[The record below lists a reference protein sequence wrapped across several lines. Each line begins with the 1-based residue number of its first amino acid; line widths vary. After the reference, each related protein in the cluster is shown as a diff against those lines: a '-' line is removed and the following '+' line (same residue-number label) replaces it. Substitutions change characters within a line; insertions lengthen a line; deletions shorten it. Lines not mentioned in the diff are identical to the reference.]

1 MEILAEVTD
10 GGCSGG
16 DRVAPLLHLADNLR
30 PRGLLLRDILRM
42 HVPPQAARNKQDQQQ
57 DAADDTANDESQVH
71 VLLFHL
77 LHRREVGR
85 PVKHRDAVALATANV
100 HLRLLAL
107 DAHARHAKL
116 GGRGGRSRLREI
128 ALDVAHQRLVCRI
141 AHGRLQLEHAHDDRV
156 DLRRYVRTH
165 LARLQRSALE
175 ARAHHRVRVL
185 ALERRLAGERMVE
198 RAAQRVDVSAEVDLL
213 AAALL
218 RRDVVWGAPYLVGVA
233 LHRSEAEVHQ
243 LGRAVLGVEH
253 VLWLHVAVN
262 ESLLRGKG
270 ERVHELLADAHH
282 AHRVKAA
289 WIGLHVLVE
298 RPAGHQLH
306 RDVRHALLLSEGV
319 YLGYVRMVEPR
330 GRLRLALEAL
340 DELRVGPEFLQ
351 HDLDGHL
358 AVEHLVARKV
368 HAAHAAVAQLL
379 LEQKVPEIGRC
390 LNHRFFSHLVR
401 HHILLFRWTA

>member
-1 MEILAEVTD
+1 
-10 GGCSGG
+10 
-16 DRVAPLLHLADNLR
+16 
-30 PRGLLLRDILRM
+30 M

-165 LARLQRSALE
+165 LARFQRSTLE

-198 RAAQRVDVSAEVDLL
+198 RAAKGIDVRTEVDLL
-213 AAALL
+213 AAALFG
-218 RRDVVWGAPYLVGVA
+218 RDVVGRAPDLVRVA
-233 LHRSEAEVHQ
+233 LHRRKAEVHE
-243 LGRAVLGVEH
+243 LGRAVLGVQH
-253 VLWLHVAVN
+253 VLRLHVAVH
-262 ESLLRGKG
+262 EALLGG
-270 ERVHELLADAHH
+270 ERQRVHQLLADAHH
-282 AHRVKAA
+282 AHLVERPGVR
-289 WIGLHVLVE
+289 LHVLVE
-298 RPAGHQLH
+298 RPARHQLH
-306 RDVRHALLLSEGV
+306 RDVGHALLLPEGV
-319 YLGYVRMVEPR
+319 DLRDVRMIEAR
-330 GRLRLALEAL
+330 RRLRLALEAL
-340 DELRVGPEFLQ
+340 HERRVGTEFLQ
-351 HDLDGHL
+351 HDLDRHL
-358 AVEHLVARKV
+358 AVEHLVARQI
-368 HAAHAAVAQLL
+368 HAAHAAVAKLL
-379 LEQKVPEIGRC
+379 FKQEVPEIGRC

-401 HHILLFRWTA
+401 HLILLLKGMSIIAEIPAHNKPSAENVL

>member
-10 GGCSGG
+10 GSGSGG
-16 DRVAPLLHLADNLR
+16 DRVAPLLHLADDLR
-30 PRGLLLRDILRM
+30 LRGLLFRDILRM
-42 HVPPQAARNKQDQQQ
+42 HVPPQAANHKQDQQH
-57 DAADDTANDESQVH
+57 DAAHDSADDESQVH
-71 VLLFHL
+71 VLLFRLFHW
-77 LHRREVGR
+77 REVNR
-85 PVKHRDAVALATANV
+85 PVKHRDTVAFAPANV

-107 DAHARHAKL
+107 DAHARPAKL
-116 GGRGGRSRLREI
+116 GGRGGRPGLCEI
-128 ALDVAHQRLVCRI
+128 ALDVAHQRLVRRI
-141 AHGRLQLEHAHDDRV
+141 AHRRLQLEHAHDDRV

-165 LARLQRSALE
+165 LARFQRSTLE

-198 RAAQRVDVSAEVDLL
+198 RAAQGVDVRAEVDLL

-218 RRDVVWGAPYLVGVA
+218 GRDVVWSAPYLVRVA
-233 LHRSEAEVHQ
+233 LHRREAEVHQ

-253 VLWLHVAVN
+253 VLGLHIAVH
-262 ESLLRGKG
+262 ESLLRGEG

-282 AHRVKAA
+282 ANRVEAA
-289 WIGLHVLVE
+289 GIRLHVLVE
-298 RPAGHQLH
+298 GPAGHQLH

-319 YLGYVRMVEPR
+319 YLGDVRMVEPR
-330 GRLRLALEAL
+330 GSLRLALEAL
-340 DELRVGPEFLQ
+340 DELRVRPEFLQ

-401 HHILLFRWTA
+401 HHLLLFRWTA